1 MAHEPEPAAAT
12 DPMVP
17 VLARITRRVEEIAG
31 VVTFE
36 MTAPGWQGF
45 QPGQF
50 NMLSMFGI
58 GEIPISISGPPDDAG
73 KIIHTIRA
81 VGAVSAAM
89 VALDEGAMMGLR
101 GPFGTAWPVKA
112 ARGRDVVVAVGGLG
126 LAPVRPIL
134 YHLLAN
140 RADYGKVTLLY
151 GARSPDEILFA
162 SELSQWRARLDMGVE
177 VTVDHANADWRG
189 HVGVVTTLFKA
200 ADFDPSNTTAFV
212 CGPEIMMRFA
222 ANALVS
228 AGVSAADIHL
238 SMERNMQCA
247 IGLCG
252 HCQLGPVFVC
262 KDGPVFTWEAMK
274 PLMAIKEL

>member
-1 MAHEPEPAAAT
+1 MAHAADPAT

-17 VLARITRRVEEIAG
+17 VLARITRRAEEISG

-36 MTAPGWQGF
+36 MTAPHWQGF

-50 NMLSMFGI
+50 NMLSLFGI
-58 GEIPISISGPPDDAG
+58 GEIPISISGPPDDSRQF
-73 KIIHTIRA
+73 IHTIRD
-81 VGAVSAAM
+81 VGAVSGAM
-89 VALDEGAMMGLR
+89 VALSEGDAMGLR
-101 GPFGTAWPVKA
+101 GPFGSVWPVEN
-112 ARGRDVVVAVGGLG
+112 ARGRDVIVAAGGLG

-134 YHLLAN
+134 YHLINN
-140 RADYGKVTLLY
+140 RDDYGKVTLLY
-151 GARSPDEILFA
+151 GARSPDEILFT
-162 SELSQWRARLDMGVE
+162 SELSEWRSRLDMGVE
-177 VTVDHANADWRG
+177 ITVDHAGPGWHG
-189 HVGVVTTLFKA
+189 HVGVLTNLFHG
-200 ADFDPSNTTAFV
+200 ADFDPANTTAFV

-222 ANALVS
+222 AKALTKT
-228 AGVSAADIHL
+228 GVAAHDIHL